1 MMFQSIIQDVRNEF
15 QKGNTI
21 TRLIFINLFVYIALN
36 LLYVFLHGTAP
47 GVYGDIRNALA
58 LSNGWMHNLTHP
70 WAWLTHMFVHD
81 SFWHILWNML
91 FLYWF
96 GRIVGDL
103 IGDHHMLP
111 IYIYGG
117 LLGGLSFVLTASALG
132 YVSGT
137 TFAIGASGATMAIVL
152 AAGIIAPDY
161 MMRLILIGSV
171 KLKYIVL
178 AILLL
183 DIFRLAGSTNVG
195 GHVAHLGGA
204 AMGWFYI
211 YALRSGME
219 IGKPIMQL
227 QTMIMNLFD
236 GPRKPRRSK
245 ARVFDMRGERQSEPQ
260 AGSSDVQEKVD
271 AILDKISQKG
281 YDSLSDEEKEFLYQA
296 SKK

>member
-1 MMFQSIIQDVRNEF
+1 MFQSIIQDVRSEF
-15 QKGNTI
+15 QKGNMI

-36 LLYVFLHGTAP
+36 LLYVFLHGAAP
-47 GVYGDIRNALA
+47 GLYDSIRNVFA
-58 LSNGWMHNLTHP
+58 LSNNWMHNLTHP
-70 WAWLTHMFVHD
+70 WAWITHMFVHD
-81 SFWHILWNML
+81 GFWHILWNML

-117 LLGGLSFVLTASALG
+117 LLGGIAFVLSASTLG
-132 YVSGT
+132 YISGT
-137 TFAIGASGATMAIVL
+137 SYAIGASGATMAIVL
-152 AAGIIAPDY
+152 AAGVIAPDY
-161 MMRLILIGSV
+161 MMRLLLIGSV

-183 DIFRLAGSTNVG
+183 DIFRLAGSSNVG

-211 YALRSGME
+211 YALRSGVE
-219 IGKPIMQL
+219 IGKPVMKVQNVVMSIL
-227 QTMIMNLFD
+227 E
-236 GPRKPRRSK
+236 GPQKARKSK
-245 ARVFDMRGERQSEPQ
+245 ARVYDMRGEPRQPKRERE
-260 AGSSDVQEKVD
+260 SDVQETID

-281 YDSLSDEEKEFLYQA
+281 YDSLSEEEKEFLYQA

>member
-1 MMFQSIIQDVRNEF
+1 MFQSIIQDVRSEF

-21 TRLIFINLFVYIALN
+21 VRLIFINLFIYIALN
-36 LLYVFLHGTAP
+36 LLYVFLHGVAP
-47 GVYGDIRNALA
+47 GLYDDIRNAFA
-58 LSNGWMHNLTHP
+58 LSNSWMHNLTHP
-70 WAWLTHMFVHD
+70 WAWITHMFVHD
-81 SFWHILWNML
+81 GFWHVLWNML

-117 LLGGLSFVLTASALG
+117 LLGGLAFVLSASTLG

-152 AAGIIAPDY
+152 AAGVIAPDY

-171 KLKYIVL
+171 KLKYVVL

-183 DIFRLAGSTNVG
+183 DIFRLAGSSNVG

-219 IGKPIMQL
+219 IGKPVMKVQN
-227 QTMIMNLFD
+227 MIVSLFD
-236 GPRKPRRSK
+236 GPRKRRRSD
-245 ARVFDMRGERQSEPQ
+245 ARVFDIRGERQPTVRERT
-260 AGSSDVQEKVD
+260 SDVQEKVD

-281 YDSLSDEEKEFLYQA
+281 YDSLSEEEKEFLYQA

>member
-1 MMFQSIIQDVRNEF
+1 MFQSIIQDVRSEF
-15 QKGNTI
+15 QKGNMI

-36 LLYVFLHGTAP
+36 LLYVFLHGAAP
-47 GVYGDIRNALA
+47 GLYDSIRNAFA
-58 LSNGWMHNLTHP
+58 LSNDWMHNLTHP
-70 WAWLTHMFVHD
+70 WAWITHMFVHD
-81 SFWHILWNML
+81 GFWHILWNML

-117 LLGGLSFVLTASALG
+117 LLGGIAFVLSASTLG
-132 YVSGT
+132 YISGT
-137 TFAIGASGATMAIVL
+137 SYAIGASGATMAIVL
-152 AAGIIAPDY
+152 AAGVIAPDY
-161 MMRLILIGSV
+161 MMRLLLIGSV

-183 DIFRLAGSTNVG
+183 DIFRLAGSSNVG

-211 YALRSGME
+211 YALRSGVE
-219 IGKPIMQL
+219 IGKPVMKVQNVVMSIL
-227 QTMIMNLFD
+227 E
-236 GPRKPRRSK
+236 GPHKARKSK
-245 ARVFDMRGERQSEPQ
+245 ARVYDMRGEPRQPKRERET
-260 AGSSDVQEKVD
+260 DVQETID

-281 YDSLSDEEKEFLYQA
+281 YDSLSEEEKEFLYQA